1 MPISYLQPI
10 FLFGVVV
17 CVIVFLGLQQ
27 SAEWAKVMAEQENKN
42 IELQPLKP
50 ESAPPEV
57 KSHSIRPTVDKV
69 RKS

>member
-1 MPISYLQPI
+1 MPISYLLPI

-17 CVIVFLGLQQ
+17 CVVVFLGLQQ
-27 SAEWAKVMAEQENKN
+27 SAEWAKVMAEQQNKDL
-42 IELQPLKP
+42 ELQPLKP

-57 KSHSIRPTVDKV
+57 ESYSIKPTVDKV